1 MSGEALPSAR
11 RRAPSSARRPSV
23 LVALLAPALAA
34 GAATAQTFPGLGSNN
49 VVVGCTLEGYDQ
61 NTCTTTPSSGC
72 SDAAALGQA
81 GRAHF
86 RADDVGMQFNRW
98 VLYWYYLADCIDC
111 ATQAE
116 PANWNWAKYED
127 LVSRDRDNG
136 LHSLVVFQGVPECLR
151 IAPNKQVPIG
161 LDTPMFRRPNGDAT
175 DRPGQA
181 AAGVAGI
188 NPANPWAQF
197 VFHAVDRLGDRVKY
211 WEVWNEPNAYCPDNP
226 ERPGCYWAGT
236 MPDYM
241 RLIEVTSLAAKHAR
255 ADAQVVLGGL
265 VDDDAYAGRN
275 DSLALLNALKGNS
288 PKTGRLYRNYLDVY
302 NLHSYQS
309 PWAAFEFTR
318 WMRAQ
323 GFRNRPYW
331 LTETGVVDAAPIKT
345 ACGGLCTGAEADF
358 RASYVLQLNG
368 YYRSA
373 SGRARNL
380 QQLFQY
386 GFQPEL
392 MSGAPL
398 GDAEEQSTYKAYR
411 LLHTF
416 LPEPVQP
423 LTRRFAPDPSARV
436 DWQGREQRGW
446 QALRFG
452 TSVYE
457 RTTLLWAV
465 ATQNQVAQVQ
475 ALDPTRRAQVV
486 RQDSPAWTQDGQ
498 GRWYDAATSF
508 VSAVNSRY
516 LVDLPARDASQGL
529 VAGKTAFLVEDDAV
543 LETLR
548 VPSDDRLY
556 RSNTEFAPGTY
567 RVDVS
572 GTYQWG
578 GCDPGFCSGG
588 NACGYNR
595 WGDADFM
602 TDDCWGSTFPDWGGW
617 NIALQVNG
625 AAVAWGP
632 FDPGHAYATTVTLT
646 TQQPITFRLFD
657 CPTCYGDNTGSL
669 VVRISQP

>member
-1 MSGEALPSAR
+1 MPGEALFSAR
-11 RRAPSSARRPSV
+11 PRPSG
-23 LVALLAPALAA
+23 LVRRVFALVPVAALLTV
-34 GAATAQTFPGLGSNN
+34 AATAQTFPGLGSNN
-49 VVVGCTLEGYDQ
+49 VVVGCTLEGYDPA
-61 NTCTTTPSSGC
+61 TCTTTPSSGC
-72 SDAAALGQA
+72 SDAFALGQA

-86 RADDVGMQFNRW
+86 RAADVGMQFNRW

-116 PANWNWAKYED
+116 PANWNWDKYED
-127 LVSRDRDNG
+127 LASRDRDNG
-136 LHSLVVFQGVPECLR
+136 LHSLVVFQGVPVCLR
-151 IAPNKQVPIG
+151 IAPDRQVPIG
-161 LDTPMFRRPNGDAT
+161 LDTPMFRRPNGNPT

-197 VFHAVDRLGDRVKY
+197 VFHAVARLGDRVKY

-226 ERPGCYWAGT
+226 GREGCYWAGT
-236 MPDYM
+236 MADYV
-241 RLIEVTSLAAKHAR
+241 RLVEVTALAAKHAR
-255 ADAQVVLGGL
+255 ADAQIVLGGL
-265 VDDDAYAGRN
+265 VDDHGYANRN
-275 DSLALLNALKGNS
+275 DSLALLNALQGSS
-288 PKTGRLYRNYLDVY
+288 PRTGRLYRSYLDIY

-331 LTETGVVDAAPIKT
+331 LTETGVVDAAPIRT
-345 ACGGLCTGAEADF
+345 ACGGLCTGPEADF

-373 SGRARNL
+373 SGRARDM
-380 QQLFQY
+380 QQIFQY
-386 GFQPEL
+386 AFQPEL

-398 GDAEEQSTYKAYR
+398 GDAQEQSTYKAYR
-411 LLHTF
+411 LLRTF

-423 LTRRFAPDPSARV
+423 LARRFAPEPSARV

-452 TSVYE
+452 TSLYE

-465 ATQNQVAQVQ
+465 AAQNQVAQVQ
-475 ALDPTRRAQVV
+475 ALDATRRAQVV

-508 VSAVNSRY
+508 VSAVNGRY
-516 LVDLPARDASQGL
+516 PVDLPARDTSQSL
-529 VAGKTAFLVEDDAV
+529 VAGKTAFVVEDDAV

-548 VPSDDRLY
+548 VPSDERLY
-556 RSNTEFAPGTY
+556 RSTTEFAPGTY
-567 RVDVS
+567 RIDVS

-578 GCDPGFCSGG
+578 GCDPFSCSGG

-602 TDDCWGSTFPDWGGW
+602 TDDCWGSTFPDWFGW

-625 AAVAWGP
+625 APVVWGP
-632 FDPGHAYATTVTLT
+632 FDAGHAYSTTVTLA